1 MGCTVESIKT
11 MPAVKYS
18 KTTLELVAGNKRS
31 APEDGDG
38 ASASRKKVQHMVENG
53 VEVIDL
59 T

>member
-1 MGCTVESIKT
+1 
-11 MPAVKYS
+11 MPAVKYF
-18 KTTLELVAGNKRS
+18 KAALEPVAGNKRS
-31 APEDGDG
+31 DPENGDG